1 MTTPY
6 RWTFYRSGGV
16 DQVSLSTGD
25 DLAHLAE
32 LDPKLWVAL
41 SMPTRGVEID
51 PRTLDVLD
59 SDKDGH
65 IRQPEILA
73 AVAWVCEVYKD
84 PAKLFEGGDT
94 IKLDALRDGPVRTAA
109 ERLLANLGTP
119 DGKQVSLADATL
131 GEKQFTD
138 TRFNGD
144 GVIHPEC
151 TEGELRAVIAD
162 VMTTHGSLL
171 DRCGK
176 LGIDKPRADA
186 FLTECTAMVE
196 WHAHA
201 DATVMPL
208 GLATPAAADAVRAV
222 RSKIDDY
229 FTRCRLAA
237 FDARAGAALNANDA
251 ELAALSNHEL
261 SADSPDVAS
270 LPIARIAANAT
281 LPLTTGVNPAWETR
295 LATLGAAAVLPLLG
309 ARDALTEAA
318 WRELVGRLAAY
329 EAWLGTRP
337 PNQLD
342 ALLIDRIRAIVAGTP
357 APGLDRLFEQDLA
370 VKPEIDAVAD
380 VEKLCRYQRDL
391 AKLLRNYVNF
401 SEFYARKGAVF
412 QAGTLYLDARGC
424 TLVVEVIDPAK
435 HGTMAPMAGAFLAY
449 CDCVRPGEK
458 KTIAAAFTQGEV
470 DNLMVGRNG
479 VFVDRA
485 GHDWEASIT
494 KLIENP
500 ISIRQAFW
508 APYKKL
514 VRMIEERV
522 AKRAAAADADAT
534 GKLEHGAESVTA
546 APAPI
551 PSAATPPAPAAPA
564 APAAP
569 GAPAVPAA
577 PAAPGALAAQAAH
590 KFDVGTIAALGVA
603 IGGIGAFAT
612 AIMAT
617 FFGLGWWMPLGLLGV
632 LLAISGPSMLLA
644 FIKLR
649 RRNLGPLLDAN
660 GWAINAMTRI
670 NVPFGTALT
679 DVAVLPAGAKRMA
692 RDPYAE
698 RERPWRLYIVIV
710 CVFAVAIAWYVGRL
724 DHYLPHALR
733 STSVLG
739 DAAPAKAEAD
749 APVPPVVVPA
759 AAPAKK

>member
-16 DQVSLSTGD
+16 DQVSLSTGA

-51 PRTLDVLD
+51 PRTLDLLD
-59 SDKDGH
+59 TDKDGH

-73 AVAWVCEVYKD
+73 AVAWICEVYKD
-84 PAKLFEGGDT
+84 PAKLFDGGET
-94 IKLDALRDGPVRTAA
+94 VKLDALREGPVRTAA
-109 ERLLANLGTP
+109 QRLLANLGLAEGT
-119 DGKQVSLADATL
+119 QVSLAHALL

-138 TRFNGD
+138 TPFNGD
-144 GVIHPEC
+144 GVICPEC
-151 TEGELRAVIAD
+151 TEGEIRDVIAD

-171 DRCGK
+171 DRSGK
-176 LGIDKPRADA
+176 PGIDKPRADA
-186 FLTECTAMVE
+186 FVAECETLVE
-196 WHAHA
+196 WYAHA
-201 DATVMPL
+201 DAAVMPL
-208 GLATPAAADAVRAV
+208 ELATPAAADAVRAV
-222 RSKIDDY
+222 RAKIDDY

-251 ELAALSNHEL
+251 ELAALSSHEL
-261 SADSPDVAS
+261 SADSADVAS

-318 WRELVGRLAAY
+318 WRELVAKLATY
-329 EAWLGTRP
+329 EAWLGTKP

-342 ALLIDRIRAIVAGTP
+342 ALAIDRIQAIVAARP
-357 APGLDRLFEQDLA
+357 AAALDQLFAQELA
-370 VKPEIDAVAD
+370 VKPEIDAVVD

-401 SEFYARKGAVF
+401 SEFYGRKGAVF

-424 TLVVEVIDPAK
+424 TLVIEVIDPTK
-435 HGTMAPMAGAFLAY
+435 HGTMAPMAGVFLAY
-449 CDCVRPGEK
+449 CDCVRPGAK

-500 ISIRQAFW
+500 ISIRHAFW

-514 VRMIEERV
+514 VRLIEERV
-522 AKRAAAADADAT
+522 AKRAAAADSAT
-534 GKLEHGAESVTA
+534 TSKLEDGAGAVTA
-546 APAPI
+546 SPAIVPAS
-551 PSAATPPAPAAPA
+551 PAAVPAPAPAAPTPASA
-564 APAAP
+564 AAHAATH
-569 GAPAVPAA
+569 APPV
-577 PAAPGALAAQAAH
+577 AH
-590 KFDVGTIAALGVA
+590 KFDVGTVAALGVA

-670 NVPFGTALT
+670 NIPFGTALT
-679 DVAVLPAGAKRMA
+679 DVATLPLGAKRMA

-698 RERPWRLYIVIV
+698 RQQPWRLYLAIV
-710 CVFAVAIAWYVGRL
+710 CAFTLTIAWYVGRL
-724 DHYLPHALR
+724 DHYLPRALR

-739 DAAPAKAEAD
+739 DAAPATAD
-749 APVPPVVVPA
+749 PPARAVVVPA
-759 AAPAKK
+759 AAATAKN

>member
-51 PRTLDVLD
+51 PRTLDLLD

-73 AVAWVCEVYKD
+73 AVAWICEVYKD

-109 ERLLANLGTP
+109 QRLLANLGTP
-119 DGKQVSLADATL
+119 EGKQVSLADATL

-144 GVIHPEC
+144 GVIYPAC
-151 TEGELRAVIAD
+151 TEGEIRDVIAD
-162 VMTTHGSLL
+162 VMITHGSVL
-171 DRCGK
+171 DRSGNP
-176 LGIDKPRADA
+176 GIDQPRAHA
-186 FLTECTAMVE
+186 FVAECTAMVE

-201 DATVMPL
+201 DVAVMPL

-237 FDARAGAALNANDA
+237 FDARAGAALNANEA
-251 ELAALSNHEL
+251 ELAALSSHEL
-261 SADSPDVAS
+261 SADSADVAS

-281 LPLTTGVNPAWETR
+281 LPLTAGVNPAWETR

-318 WRELVGRLAAY
+318 WRELVAKLAAY
-329 EAWLGTRP
+329 EIWLGTRP

-342 ALLIDRIRAIVAGTP
+342 ALALDRIRAIVATAP
-357 APGLDRLFEQDLA
+357 APALDQLFEQDLA

-424 TLVVEVIDPAK
+424 ALVVEVIDPAK

-485 GHDWEASIT
+485 GRDWEASIT

-522 AKRAAAADADAT
+522 AKRAAAADAEAT
-534 GKLEHGAESVTA
+534 GKLEHGADAATTA
-546 APAPI
+546 APAI
-551 PSAATPPAPAAPA
+551 PSAATPPAPAAPPA
-564 APAAP
+564 APAT
-569 GAPAVPAA
+569 PAA

-679 DVAVLPAGAKRMA
+679 DVATLPPGAKRMA

-698 RERPWRLYIVIV
+698 REPPWRLYLALV

-739 DAAPAKAEAD
+739 DAAPAKAEAE
-749 APVPPVVVPA
+749 AEPPPPAVVVPA
-759 AAPAKK
+759 AAAPAKK

>member
-25 DLAHLAE
+25 DLLHLHE

-51 PRTLDVLD
+51 PRTLDLLD
-59 SDKDGH
+59 TDKDGH
-65 IRQPEILA
+65 IRHPEILA
-73 AVAWVCEVYKD
+73 AVAWICEVYKN
-84 PAKLFEGGDT
+84 PAKLFDGGDT
-94 IKLDALRDGPVRTAA
+94 VSLDALREGPVRAA
-109 ERLLANLGTP
+109 ATQLLGNLGMS
-119 DGKQVSLADATL
+119 DGRQVSLADVTL
-131 GEKQFTD
+131 GEKRLAE
-138 TRFNGD
+138 TRFHGD
-144 GVIHPEC
+144 GVIFPES
-151 TEGELRAVIAD
+151 TEGELSAVIAD
-162 VMTTHGSLL
+162 IITTHGSRV
-171 DRCGK
+171 DRSGK
-176 LGIDKPRADA
+176 AGIDKPRADA
-186 FLTECTAMVE
+186 FVAETAAVVA
-196 WHAHA
+196 WDGQA
-201 DATVMPL
+201 DAAAMPL
-208 GLATPAAADAVRAV
+208 GAATIAAADAVRAV
-222 RSKIDDY
+222 HAKIDDY

-237 FDARAGAALNANDA
+237 FDPRAGVALNVNDD
-251 ELAALSNHEL
+251 ELAALSSQEL
-261 SADSPDVAS
+261 SPANADVAS
-270 LPIARIAANAT
+270 LPIARIAAGAA
-281 LPLTTGVNPAWETR
+281 LPLTTGVNPAWEVR
-295 LATLGAAAVLPLLG
+295 LAALHAAAVQPLLG

-318 WRELVGRLAAY
+318 WRELLGKLAPY
-329 EAWLGTRP
+329 EAWLGTKP
-337 PNQLD
+337 TNQLEKL
-342 ALLIDRIRAIVAGTP
+342 ALDRIRAIVAGGHGP
-357 APGLDRLFEQDLA
+357 ELDGLFAQDLA
-370 VKPEIDAVAD
+370 VKPETDAVATI
-380 VEKLCRYQRDL
+380 EKLCRYQRDL

-401 SEFYARKGAVF
+401 SEFYAKKGAVF

-424 TLVVEVIDPAK
+424 TLVVDVIDPAK

-449 CDCVRPGEK
+449 CDCQRGDDK

-479 VFVDRA
+479 VFVDR
-485 GHDWEASIT
+485 GGRDWEASIT

-522 AKRAAAADADAT
+522 AKRAADADTEAH
-534 GKLEHGAESVTA
+534 GKLEHAAEATTSGTLVTTA
-546 APAPI
+546 APA
-551 PSAATPPAPAAPA
+551 TPAPATPA
-564 APAAP
+564 RPA
-569 GAPAVPAA
+569 
-577 PAAPGALAAQAAH
+577 Q

-612 AIMAT
+612 AILAT
-617 FFGLGWWMPLGLLGV
+617 FFGLGWWMPLGLIAA

-679 DVAVLPAGAKRMA
+679 DVAELPPGARRMA

-698 RERPWRLYIVIV
+698 RTPPWRLYITLI
-710 CVFAVAIAWYVGRL
+710 CLFAVAVAWYVGRL
-724 DHYLPHALR
+724 DHFLPKMLR

-739 DAAPAKAEAD
+739 DAAPAHVD
-749 APVPPVVVPA
+749 AATAPPAVVVPA
-759 AAPAKK
+759 AAAPAK